1 MYINYSEYSSIG
13 GRRRNEDMV
22 QIVSYPESTIALVA
36 DGLGGHGDG
45 DVASRLAVNLITEC
59 IRDGA
64 ASQMLMEKAIRKAND
79 RILERHASGS
89 DMKTTIT
96 AVWFNDGQ
104 ACAAHV
110 GDSRIYQFRN
120 GEIIFQSVDHS
131 VSQMAVM
138 MGEITPDQIRYHC
151 DRNRLTRALGS
162 RADVKVDTCMLDVRP
177 GDAFLLCSDGFWE
190 LVWENEMLAD
200 LREASCAEQWLGAM
214 RRRVD
219 SRLRSDSDNHTA
231 AAIMI
236 PR

>member
-13 GRRRNEDMV
+13 GRRKNEDMV
-22 QIVSYPESTIALVA
+22 QIISYPESTIALVA

-45 DVASRLAVNLITEC
+45 DVASRMAVNVITEC

-64 ASQMLMEKAIRKAND
+64 ASRILMEKAISKAND
-79 RILERHASGS
+79 RILEYHASGS

-96 AVWFNDGQ
+96 AIWFNDGQ
-104 ACAAHV
+104 ACVAHV

-138 MGEITPDQIRYHC
+138 MGEITTDQIRYHC

-162 RADVKVDTCMLDVRP
+162 RVDVKVDTCMLDVRP

-200 LREASCAEQWLGAM
+200 LRAASSAEQWLGAM

-219 SRLRSDSDNHTA
+219 SRLRSDSDNNTA